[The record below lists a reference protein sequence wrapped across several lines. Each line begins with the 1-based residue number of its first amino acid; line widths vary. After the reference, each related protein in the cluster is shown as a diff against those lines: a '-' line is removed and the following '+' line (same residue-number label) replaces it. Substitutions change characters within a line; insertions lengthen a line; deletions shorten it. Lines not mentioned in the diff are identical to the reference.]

1 MNCRQAYDELMAYH
15 LFDNTATASAQDP
28 NGSAHDNT
36 TSGGGI
42 DSGNDWV
49 GTSPRAGLAANNDAK
64 QFLAHH
70 EGIRNLWQV
79 SLHCM
84 SSKIIVMQSLITC
97 CSLDT
102 LLCCLLRSRVCSLV
116 MPHRYQSP
124 SSSNR

>member
-70 EGIRNLWQV
+70 ESIRILWQV
-79 SLHCM
+79 RM
-84 SSKIIVMQSLITC
+84 M
-97 CSLDT
+97 
-102 LLCCLLRSRVCSLV
+102 
-116 MPHRYQSP
+116 
-124 SSSNR
+124 